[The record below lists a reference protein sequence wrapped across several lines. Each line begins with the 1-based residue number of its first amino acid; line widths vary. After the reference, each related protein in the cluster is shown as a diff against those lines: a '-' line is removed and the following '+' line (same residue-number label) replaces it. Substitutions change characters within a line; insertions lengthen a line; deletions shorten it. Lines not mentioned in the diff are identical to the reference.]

1 MVLLDLTLPDSN
13 GLETID
19 RLREL
24 LPRLPLV
31 VLTGLSDEEVA
42 IEAVRRSAQDYLLK
56 GQIDAPSLARTLR
69 YAIDRAGAAGPPA
82 GPRRSGTEGA
92 GLHGRAV
99 PTEPVPPDGRSHAPV
114 IIWAV
119 DLEGT
124 CLLADGKLESIG
136 LTPGQAVGR
145 KMAGVVDERC
155 DVAEHIRQ
163 AAKGQEAASEV
174 DFGGKIFELRCSAIR
189 DEGGRTTG
197 VLLVWT
203 DITERRQTERES
215 MNTVEQ
221 EQRRIGQDIHDTIQG
236 NLARSASCWAA

>member
-1 MVLLDLTLPDSN
+1 MVVHN
-13 GLETID
+13 
-19 RLREL
+19 
-24 LPRLPLV
+24 
-31 VLTGLSDEEVA
+31 
-42 IEAVRRSAQDYLLK
+42 
-56 GQIDAPSLARTLR
+56 
-69 YAIDRAGAAGPPA
+69 
-82 GPRRSGTEGA
+82 
-92 GLHGRAV
+92 
-99 PTEPVPPDGRSHAPV
+99 APV

-174 DFGGKIFELRCSAIR
+174 DFGGKIFESRCSAIR
-189 DEGGRTTG
+189 NEGGRTTG

-203 DITERRQTERES
+203 DITERRQTEREL

-236 NLARSASCWAA
+236 NLAR